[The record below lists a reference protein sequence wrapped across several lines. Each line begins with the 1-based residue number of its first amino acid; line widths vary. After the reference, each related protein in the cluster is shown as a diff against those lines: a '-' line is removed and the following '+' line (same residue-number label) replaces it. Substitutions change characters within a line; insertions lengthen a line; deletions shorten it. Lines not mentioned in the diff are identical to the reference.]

1 MPQPYLGDPRRAH
14 RLNAARRAA
23 GYVSVRAAAT
33 KFGWALATYRAHEG
47 ATRAMP
53 EDQANRYADAFRV
66 DRDWLWRG
74 RGKGPA
80 LDRVRVAKYKARAEH
95 AAIRQ
100 RDDPAEWGYF
110 RLRVARRLAGFWS
123 LKDAAEFID
132 MPPTTLA
139 AHESGQNRISTRM
152 AQIYGA
158 AFGVHPAW
166 LRLGTEPSGYPPRL
180 DATLDSLATMH
191 NEPESVARSEFPPG
205 PPRSSSSFSLPA
217 QPQGG
222 GIGKIRPS
230 TGDTVPEIAPEQL
243 LRALTADGVD
253 VWSVHAE
260 RTWWFPERFLA
271 DTMSCDP
278 TDAVVIVANVSS
290 PTSRPGDRVIV
301 DTSANKA
308 LSGGTYAMIDSRGR
322 ISTGHPPSAGHR
334 IIGRACGIIGGL
346 H

>member
-23 GYVSVRAAAT
+23 GLASARAAAA
-33 KFGWALATYRAHEG
+33 KFGWATATYRGHEG
-47 ATRAMP
+47 ATRVMP
-53 EDQANRYADAFRV
+53 EDAANRYADAFGV

-80 LDRVRVAKYKARAEH
+80 LDRGRVAKYEARAEH
-95 AAIRQ
+95 AAERQ
-100 RDDPAEWGYF
+100 RNDPAERGF
-110 RLRVARRLAGFWS
+110 LRLRVARRLAGFWS
-123 LKDAAEFID
+123 LKDAAKFID

-139 AHESGQNRISTRM
+139 AHEAGQNRISARM

-158 AFGVHPAW
+158 AFGVHSEW
-166 LRLGTEPSGYPPRL
+166 LRLGTGPSGYPPRL
-180 DATLDSLATMH
+180 EAMLDTLAEMH
-191 NEPESVARSEFPPG
+191 DEPESVARSEFPPG
-205 PPRSSSSFSLPA
+205 PPRSSSPFSLPA

-222 GIGKIRPS
+222 GTGKARPS
-230 TGDTVPEIAPEQL
+230 TGDTVPEITAEQL
-243 LRALTADGVD
+243 LRALSTDGVD
-253 VWSVHAE
+253 VCSVHAE

-278 TDAVVIVANVSS
+278 TDAVVIVANASS
-290 PTSRPGDRVIV
+290 PTSRPGDRIIV

-308 LSGGTYAMIDSRGR
+308 LPGGTYAMINSRGR
-322 ISTGHPPSAGHR
+322 ISTGHPPSSGHR

-346 H
+346 R